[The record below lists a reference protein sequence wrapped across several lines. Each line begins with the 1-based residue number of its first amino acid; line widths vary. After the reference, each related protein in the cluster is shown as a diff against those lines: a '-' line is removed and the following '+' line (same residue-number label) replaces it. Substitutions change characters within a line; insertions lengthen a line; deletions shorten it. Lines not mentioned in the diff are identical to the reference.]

1 MAELINLQE
10 ADKYLTRCRER
21 LVKLGKAYDHGRNT
35 VWSNEQMDQ
44 MNELWEVVNDLM
56 NTVIQV
62 MHNNRDGRGTPPAKG
77 KINSMLDRPR

>member
-1 MAELINLQE
+1 
-10 ADKYLTRCRER
+10 
-21 LVKLGKAYDHGRNT
+21 

-62 MHNNRDGRGTPPAKG
+62 LHNNRDGRGTPPAKG
-77 KINSMLDRPR
+77 KLNSMLDRTR